1 MKRYFFALI
10 VAFSVIACTKTNS
23 SNNSNSSGV
32 IAAAAVPGSVQS
44 AFAAKYP
51 GASGE
56 IEWQKEDG
64 NTYKVKFFIGSNRW
78 QATFNADGSFVS
90 EKLLG

>member
-1 MKRYFFALI
+1 MKQYFLALL
-10 VAFSVIACTKTNS
+10 VAFSLIACTKTNS
-23 SNNSNSSGV
+23 GNNSTSTGV
-32 IAAAAVPGSVQS
+32 IAASAVPGSVQS

-51 GASGE
+51 NASGE

-78 QATFNADGSFVS
+78 QAIFNADGSFVS
-90 EKLLG
+90 EKMLS

>member
-1 MKRYFFALI
+1 MKPYFFALML
-10 VAFSVIACTKTNS
+10 AFSVIACTKTNS
-23 SNNSNSSGV
+23 SNSSNSTGV
-32 IAAAAVPGSVQS
+32 IAASAVPGTIKS

-51 GASGE
+51 TATGE
-56 IEWQKEDG
+56 IDWQKEDG

-78 QATFNADGSFVS
+78 QAIFNADGSFVS